1 MKASELV
8 SEILLELNLEE
19 TESKRINGFLRSA
32 IVEAHQQIMSISKKH
47 YLTTREFSIGP
58 REKFDQT
65 FQDVYNML
73 IRSVYFFNKSSDP
86 YLAKPGIERDYTVE
100 STPNGV
106 RIRTNCEVSQPYK
119 VAVSYFRSP
128 ILPPDSDVVDVP
140 LGLNFVKDEAK
151 ARYHADS
158 TLYEIYAKQA
168 AASLVSM
175 LQALQVH
182 TAEASGSNFDE
193 AFADAIEFYEDHI

>member
-19 TESKRINGFLRSA
+19 TESKRINGFVRSA

-47 YLTTREFSIGP
+47 YLITKEFTIGP
-58 REKFDQT
+58 RERFDQT
-65 FQDVYNML
+65 FPDVYNL
-73 IRSVYFFNKSSDP
+73 LVRSVYFFSKSADP
-86 YLAKPGIERDYTVE
+86 YLAKPGIERDYTAE
-100 STPNGV
+100 ATPNGV
-106 RIRTNCEVSQPYK
+106 RIRTNCELSQPFR

-140 LGLNFVKDEAK
+140 LGINFVKDEAK
-151 ARYHADS
+151 ARYHAD
-158 TLYEIYAKQA
+158 TGLYEIYAKQA

-182 TAEASGSNFDE
+182 SANASGSDFDA